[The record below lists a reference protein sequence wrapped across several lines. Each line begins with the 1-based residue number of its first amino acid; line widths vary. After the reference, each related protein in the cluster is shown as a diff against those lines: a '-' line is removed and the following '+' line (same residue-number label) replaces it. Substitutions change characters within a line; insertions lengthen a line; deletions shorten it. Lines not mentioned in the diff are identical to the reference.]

1 MQTERMT
8 MAQALVK
15 FLNQQYI
22 CVDGVETPFVEG
34 VATIF
39 GHGNVLGI
47 GRAGAGT
54 RSFAGDAGM

>member
-22 CVDGVETPFVEG
+22 SVDGVETPFVEG

-47 GRAGAGT
+47 GRAGAGS

>member
-15 FLNQQYI
+15 FLNQQYV
-22 CVDGVETPFVEG
+22 CVDGEETPFVEG

-39 GHGNVLGI
+39 GHGNVLGVA
-47 GRAGAGT
+47 GRWS
-54 RSFAGDAGM
+54 RHPVICR

>member
-22 CVDGVETPFVEG
+22 SVDGVETPFVEG
-34 VATIF
+34 SPPSLVTVMCLALAVRLSRIP
-39 GHGNVLGI
+39 VI
-47 GRAGAGT
+47 CR
-54 RSFAGDAGM
+54 

>member
-15 FLNQQYI
+15 FLNQQYV
-22 CVDGVETPFVEG
+22 CVDGHETPFVEG

-39 GHGNVLGI
+39 EKC
-47 GRAGAGT
+47 
-54 RSFAGDAGM
+54 